1 MASRD
6 AGIHA
11 EAGILAPE
19 PWTARLQL
27 RDSAGLA
34 PDFPH
39 FSLTPSDEALCC
51 AFGCRGTLPRGPA
64 VVKDARLASDYG
76 RIVPGSFSAAYRER
90 AREHSTAEP
99 YAKAIRNRND
109 WAEPLFVEAKYW
121 LGLLGHYETGEA
133 SFAVATGTAAD
144 RLRIHG
150 HASA

>member
-1 MASRD
+1 MPATVDEAGKRRPCSLTTTPGCRREDSSRLIALRSRD

-27 RDSAGLA
+27 RDSAGFA

-51 AFGCRGTLPRGPA
+51 AFGCGGTLPRGPA

-76 RIVPGSFSAAYRER
+76 RMVNHARVVHEVLTSKFSESER
-90 AREHSTAEP
+90 AT
-99 YAKAIRNRND
+99 
-109 WAEPLFVEAKYW
+109 
-121 LGLLGHYETGEA
+121 LLRTLNQIA
-133 SFAVATGTAAD
+133 Q
-144 RLRIHG
+144 
-150 HASA
+150 